1 MTTFNGGIYVYG
13 ISYALCE
20 FSHKPLKFE
29 NTVHTDVY
37 AQFKKFKMRFS
48 VLYDSYVYKTN
59 SFICFSLRS
68 AFKYIFPLQTLDF
81 CCLKF

>member
-37 AQFKKFKMRFS
+37 AQFKK
-48 VLYDSYVYKTN
+48 
-59 SFICFSLRS
+59 I
-68 AFKYIFPLQTLDF
+68 
-81 CCLKF
+81 